1 MKTRKQT
8 IRARRVQRLKTF
20 VETEIVSTI
29 QEFPAHGTLEL
40 KRGELCLRQG
50 DMLINRGDGRI
61 EITHTWLR
69 PGRQPF
75 DQNIYKVKI

>member
-20 VETEIVSTI
+20 VETEIVSTL
-29 QEFPAHGTLEL
+29 QEFPEFGTLEL

-69 PGRQPF
+69 PGRHPF
-75 DQNIYKVKI
+75 DQNIYHIKP